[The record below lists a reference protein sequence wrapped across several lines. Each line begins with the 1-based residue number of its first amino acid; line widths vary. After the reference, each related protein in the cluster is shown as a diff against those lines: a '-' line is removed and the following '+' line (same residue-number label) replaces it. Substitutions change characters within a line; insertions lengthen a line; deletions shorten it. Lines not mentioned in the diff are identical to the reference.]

1 LSQGS
6 DELVAA
12 AGQRDADGPS
22 GGICMVLME
31 SGLWDRCALAFRLHP
46 LRMQLP
52 PGKVAGVGQ
61 LRREGSGETDA
72 GLARNCFG
80 RSVSPY
86 QKTMNVLTQWNP
98 LREMQE
104 LQHRVLNALNVS
116 PARGDNGDR
125 ESLATAEWV
134 PVVDIV
140 EDDKEYL
147 IKAELPEVLKENVR
161 VTVENGRLTLSGER
175 KFEKEETGKKY
186 HRVERSYGSFLRSF
200 NLPENADAEKVEADF
215 KDGVL
220 RVHLPKQE
228 KAKPREIEVKI
239 D

>member
-1 LSQGS
+1 LTAWKTATG
-6 DELVAA
+6 
-12 AGQRDADGPS
+12 
-22 GGICMVLME
+22 
-31 SGLWDRCALAFRLHP
+31 
-46 LRMQLP
+46 
-52 PGKVAGVGQ
+52 
-61 LRREGSGETDA
+61 GSGETDA
-72 GLARNCFG
+72 GLARNSFET
-80 RSVSPY
+80 SVIN

-104 LQHRVLNALNVS
+104 LQHRVLNALNVAPS
-116 PARGDNGDR
+116 RGDNGER

-147 IKAELPEVLKENVR
+147 IKAELPEVLKDNVR

-186 HRVERSYGSFLRSF
+186 HRVERSYGTFLRSF
-200 NLPENADAEKVEADF
+200 NLPENADPERVEAEF
-215 KDGVL
+215 KEGIL
-220 RVHLPKQE
+220 RVHLAKLE
-228 KAKPREIEVKI
+228 KAKPRQIDVKI

>member
-1 LSQGS
+1 
-6 DELVAA
+6 
-12 AGQRDADGPS
+12 
-22 GGICMVLME
+22 
-31 SGLWDRCALAFRLHP
+31 
-46 LRMQLP
+46 
-52 PGKVAGVGQ
+52 
-61 LRREGSGETDA
+61 
-72 GLARNCFG
+72 
-80 RSVSPY
+80 
-86 QKTMNVLTQWNP
+86 MNVLTQWNP

-116 PARGDNGDR
+116 PARGDNGER
-125 ESLATAEWV
+125 
-134 PVVDIV
+134 
-140 EDDKEYL
+140 EYL